1 MINAKKF
8 ILFIGDTILL
18 YVALWITLRLR
29 YWTDYNHQVLLDH
42 LWPFTLVFA
51 LWLIVFFI
59 NDLYSVRSVKN
70 SFRFYGYLV
79 QNQLINTVLAL
90 AFFYLAPNSFTTL
103 RPQRVLIIL
112 VLLYTVLFLLWRR
125 LFYSLST
132 STRLTNTV
140 AFVGLDKEVLGL
152 CQEIL
157 DKPQLGYKV
166 GLLVN
171 LDGIALPE
179 ALQSIPV
186 RKDLINL
193 KQEIASCQINTV
205 VTISDPRHS
214 AQISKYLFDTIDLKL
229 QYFNFPDFYETL
241 TGKIPVTSLE
251 KTWFLQNISQGS
263 KKLYE
268 IGKRVEDIIVASIL
282 GLIGL
287 PFAIVLIPLIKLES
301 PGSAFFTQIR
311 TGRGGKNFT
320 TIKFRSMRAD
330 AEAGGKAVWA
340 QKSDP
345 RVTKL
350 GKIMRASRLD
360 EIPQIINILKGDMS
374 FVGPRPERPE
384 FIKILGE
391 QIPFYN
397 ERLLVKPGLT
407 GWAQINYPYGSSIDD
422 AMAKL
427 QYDLFYIKNRSFTLD
442 ISIILKTIN
451 TVLNRS
457 LGQ

>member
-1 MINAKKF
+1 MINSKKI
-8 ILFIGDTILL
+8 ILFIGDTVLL
-18 YVALWITLRLR
+18 YVALWLTLRIR
-29 YWTDYNHQVLLDH
+29 YWGNYTQTILVEHF
-42 LWPFTLVFA
+42 WPFTLVFA
-51 LWLIVFFI
+51 LWLTVFFI
-59 NDLYSVRSVKN
+59 NDLYSVRSAKN

-79 QNQLINTVLAL
+79 QNQLINTALAF
-90 AFFYLAPNSFTTL
+90 AFFYLVPESFTSL
-103 RPQRVLIIL
+103 RPQTVLVIL
-112 VLLYTVLFLLWRR
+112 LFLYTLLFVLWRS
-125 LFYSLST
+125 LFYALST
-132 STRLTNTV
+132 SSRLTNTL
-140 AFVGLDKEVLGL
+140 AFIGVDKEVISL
-152 CQEIL
+152 CQEIQE
-157 DKPQLGYKV
+157 KPQLGYKV
-166 GLLVN
+166 GLIIN
-171 LDGIALPE
+171 LDGMQLPDNC
-179 ALQSIPV
+179 QHIPV

-193 KQEIASCQINTV
+193 KQEISTRQITTV

-229 QYFNFPDFYETL
+229 QYFNFPDFYESL
-241 TGKIPVTSLE
+241 TGKIPTTSIE

-263 KKLYE
+263 KTLYE
-268 IGKRVEDIIVASIL
+268 LVKRAEDIIMAVIL
-282 GLIGL
+282 GIVAL
-287 PFAIVLIPLIKLES
+287 PFVVILLPLIKLES

-320 TIKFRSMRAD
+320 AIKFRSMRHD
-330 AEAGGKAVWA
+330 AEVPGQAVWA

-345 RVTKL
+345 RVTRI

-391 QIPFYN
+391 QIPYYN

-422 AMAKL
+422 AMVKL